1 MCGRINRGYLRI
13 NILSGIENEVKYKD
27 NMKVTCF
34 RQSFIFSMGEI
45 KKFEKLMSSILNI
58 EFELPIGLANGAI
71 Q

>member
-1 MCGRINRGYLRI
+1 M
-13 NILSGIENEVKYKD
+13 D
-27 NMKVTCF
+27 
-34 RQSFIFSMGEI
+34 EI